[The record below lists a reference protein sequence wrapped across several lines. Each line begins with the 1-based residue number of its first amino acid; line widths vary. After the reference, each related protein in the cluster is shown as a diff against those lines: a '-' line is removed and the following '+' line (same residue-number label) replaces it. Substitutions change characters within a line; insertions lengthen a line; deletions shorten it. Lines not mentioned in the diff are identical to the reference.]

1 MNLIEQEITFV
12 REQVKDAIVRLV
24 KEIYLAIYKV
34 PPQMVKDENG
44 EDDYFEDWRINVS
57 RIPKYVTILVDATN
71 ERFPIWEYIVTLDD
85 DLYFYPA
92 EIGEEF
98 HWEEITTDDLVSLF
112 THLLNHKDI
121 LAQ

>member
-71 ERFPIWEYIVTLDD
+71 ERLPIWEYIVTLDD